1 MPTSCCKLPKQGVHT
16 KTDLCSAASVIAANT
31 ILRSFVAGAFPLFT
45 QQMFNNLGIQWAGT
59 LLACLAT
66 IMIPIPI
73 GFYIYGSKLR
83 KRSVYSQPM
92 AEKKDVESPYES
104 EKKEF

>member
-1 MPTSCCKLPKQGVHT
+1 LSGQGVHV
-16 KTDLCSAASVIAANT
+16 KTDFFSAASVIAANT

-66 IMIPIPI
+66 VMIPIPI
-73 GFYIYGSKLR
+73 GFYLYGSKLR
-83 KRSVYSQPM
+83 KRSVYSQTM
-92 AEKKDVESPYES
+92 AGKKDIESPYES
-104 EKKEF
+104 DKKAI